1 MQKYMNSVSECE
13 LRTKTYKSEDV
24 GICYLH
30 NPSPSIKNLN
40 FLFHSLHFNN
50 VESDVQGETDL
61 GEVGMMVEIRS
72 EHVEISLE
80 EEE

>member
-50 VESDVQGETDL
+50 VESERCARRDRPWRSRDDGRNQ
-61 GEVGMMVEIRS
+61 IRTC
-72 EHVEISLE
+72 
-80 EEE
+80 

>member
-1 MQKYMNSVSECE
+1 MWSQ
-13 LRTKTYKSEDV
+13 R
-24 GICYLH
+24 
-30 NPSPSIKNLN
+30 
-40 FLFHSLHFNN
+40 
-50 VESDVQGETDL
+50 DVQGETDL